1 MIEIKNGNKQCPLTY
16 IINMFDH
23 IKKITKKNN
32 QRPSCSLRQKTKKRT
47 VHMYL
52 NDIVSIPYVTET
64 ITYIICA

>member
-1 MIEIKNGNKQCPLTY
+1 
-16 IINMFDH
+16 MFDH

-32 QRPSCSLRQKTKKRT
+32 QRPSCSLRQKTKTIT
-47 VHMYL
+47 VHIYL